1 MVVSKQTD
9 DDDNGDDDDDDVND
23 DDDDNDNVYDDD
35 DLIRSVA
42 SGSADCLPALCF
54 RPSWRHHYRHLSISL
69 SNLLRQ
75 TTDND
80 DEESKEK

>member
-42 SGSADCLPALCF
+42 SRSADCLTALCF
-54 RPSWRHHYRHLSISL
+54 RPGRRHHYRHLSS
-69 SNLLRQ
+69 S
-75 TTDND
+75 
-80 DEESKEK
+80 

>member
-42 SGSADCLPALCF
+42 SGSADCLTAFCF
-54 RPSWRHHYRHLSISL
+54 RPGRRHHYRHLASS
-69 SNLLRQ
+69 S
-75 TTDND
+75 
-80 DEESKEK
+80 